1 MPFRASLIAALTV
14 LVFTPIGATVAK
26 GLAYADPG
34 ASGNNTDPNA
44 DKRFFDLLTGY
55 PEDPDNMTIFDY
67 PLVKSQALHA
77 CQLETNGTAHTA
89 VVDALAA
96 VGYRWEDAENI
107 VVSAEVIYCPWNNP
121 PDPDPDTPP
130 PPPGPPE

>member
-1 MPFRASLIAALTV
+1 MLFRASLMAALTV
-14 LVFTPIGATVAK
+14 LVFTPIGATFAG
-26 GLAYADPG
+26 GLALADPAG
-34 ASGNNTDPNA
+34 GSGGNTDPNA

-77 CQLETNGTAHTA
+77 CQLETDGTAHTA

-96 VGYRWEDAENI
+96 VGYRWQDAENI

-121 PDPDPDTPP
+121 PDPDLETSPP
-130 PPPGPPE
+130 AHSS